1 MVYALKSL
9 KESSLLKAA
18 LLVLNSIV
26 IESKNNFSQYAT
38 EIIPLLME
46 ILTNNEVSRHNKL
59 IAITNIGEIAMNI
72 NELFIPFLDSAINL
86 LFSAA
91 QLAMSQ
97 ADNVFIF
104 ILFLKFF
111 NFLYI
116 FLG

>member
-1 MVYALKSL
+1 
-9 KESSLLKAA
+9 
-18 LLVLNSIV
+18 
-26 IESKNNFSQYAT
+26 
-38 EIIPLLME
+38 ME

-104 ILFLKFF
+104 ILKIF
-111 NFLYI
+111 NFLYY